1 MAFWKAKMPDPHVQR
16 AATECLA
23 TCCGVDALA
32 ADDTWPTHVNGDGID
47 RDEYFI
53 HVYNIHRVIH

>member
-1 MAFWKAKMPDPHVQR
+1 MPDPHVQR

-47 RDEYFI
+47 RDEYSI